1 MIVYEATKKL
11 FVEDVVQD
19 RIEENIDRKFYEKMG
34 YHTSKN
40 ERKAWNNSMQYMMKV
55 LIDNNIPNNVG
66 IAIEFKIPN
75 TSKRVDFIITG
86 KDGKLK
92 NTAIIVELK
101 QWEKADIVSG
111 KDGIVQAFTGQA
123 LREVAHPSYQAW
135 SYATTIE
142 DYNETVQEKQI
153 DLHPCAYLHNYLA
166 VTPPTLLSDNYK
178 YYLEKAPAFIKG
190 DVEKLRDFINK
201 YIKYGDDKETL
212 YQIENGKI
220 RPSKSLQDALSSML
234 QGNQEFVMIDD
245 QKLVYE
251 TALDMARKSYRDGQK
266 RVLVVKGG
274 PGTGKSVLAINLL
287 VNLTKENMV
296 CSYVTKNAA
305 PRNVYATKLSGNFKK
320 TRINNLFKGS
330 GSFIESSENDFD
342 VLIVDEAHRLN
353 AKSGMFQNLGENQIK
368 EIIKASKFSIFFI
381 DESQRVTLKDI
392 GSIEEIQK
400 YIERAGAEAEFME
413 LESQFRCNGSDGY
426 IAWLDDVL
434 EIRRTANS
442 DGFDLDYDI
451 RICNT
456 PNEVRDLIFEKNKI
470 NNKAR
475 LLAGYCW
482 KWIPEGKK
490 NSNVYDI
497 VIDKDNNGNTIDF
510 KMSWNLDNTETWA
523 IDQNSVNE
531 IGCIHTAQGLEFD
544 YVGVIIGNDLRYENG
559 RVISDYNKRAP
570 EELSHKALKGI
581 RKIEREQG
589 KAVAYKIADEI
600 IKNTYRTLM
609 TRGQKG
615 CYIYC
620 TDEKLAEYLRMRLS
634 GVNGNVYYSDVEAAE
649 DGGMKVAEDGE
660 EYRY

>member
-1 MIVYEATKKL
+1 MIVYEATKQL

-19 RIEENIDRKFYEKMG
+19 RIEENIDKKFYEKMG
-34 YHTSKN
+34 YHTSKS

-55 LIDNNIPNNVG
+55 LIDNNIPRNVG

-86 KDGKLK
+86 KDGQLK

-101 QWEKADIVSG
+101 QWTEVDMVES
-111 KDGIVQAFTGQA
+111 KDGIVQTFTGHA

-142 DYNETVQEKQI
+142 DYNETVQDKQI
-153 DLHPCAYLHNYLA
+153 GLHPCAYLHNYLE

-190 DVEKLRDFINK
+190 DVEKLRNFINK
-201 YIKYGDDKETL
+201 YIQYGDDKETL
-212 YQIENGKI
+212 YMIENGKI
-220 RPSKSLQDALSSML
+220 RPSKSLQDALSNML
-234 QGNQEFVMIDD
+234 NGNEEFIMIDD
-245 QKLVYE
+245 QKIVYE
-251 TALDMARKSYRDGQK
+251 TALDMARKSYEDGHK
-266 RVLVVKGG
+266 RVLIVKGG
-274 PGTGKSVLAINLL
+274 PGTGKSVLAINIL
-287 VNLTKENMV
+287 VKLTNENMV
-296 CSYVTKNAA
+296 CSYVTKNAV
-305 PRNVYATKLSGNFKK
+305 PRSVYATKLSGDFKK

-330 GSFIESSENDFD
+330 GSFVESTENEFD
-342 VLIVDEAHRLN
+342 ALIVDEAHRLN
-353 AKSGMFQNLGENQIK
+353 AKSGMYQNLGENQIK

-381 DESQRVTLKDI
+381 DEYQKVTLKDI

-400 YIERAGAEAEFME
+400 YITDANAESTIME

-434 EIRRTANS
+434 DIRRTANS
-442 DGFDLDYDI
+442 NGFDLDYDI
-451 RICNT
+451 KICDT

-470 NNKAR
+470 KNKAR

-482 KWIPEGKK
+482 NWIVDGKNK
-490 NSNVYDI
+490 SNVYDI
-497 VIDKDNNGNTIDF
+497 TIPEYNF
-510 KMSWNLDNTETWA
+510 AMSWNLENNQTWA
-523 IDQNSVNE
+523 IDSESINE

-544 YVGVIIGNDLRYENG
+544 YVGVIIGDDLRYENNQIITD
-559 RVISDYNKRAP
+559 VSKRAKTDQSIKGLKTMSLKNP
-570 EELSHKALKGI
+570 EKA
-581 RKIEREQG
+581 KI
-589 KAVAYKIADEI
+589 IADEI

-620 TDEKLAEYLRMRLS
+620 TNKNLSNYLKIRLNQNNKIVYQFDVDENTTNIM
-634 GVNGNVYYSDVEAAE
+634 
-649 DGGMKVAEDGE
+649 VAEDNE
-660 EYRY
+660 KYKYE

>member
-1 MIVYEATKKL
+1 MIVYEATKQL
-11 FVEDVVQD
+11 FVEDVIQD
-19 RIEENIDRKFYEKMG
+19 RIEENIDKKFYEKMG
-34 YHTSKN
+34 YHTSKS

-55 LIDNNIPNNVG
+55 LIDNNIPRNVG

-86 KDGKLK
+86 KDGQLK

-101 QWEKADIVSG
+101 QWTEADMVVG
-111 KDGIVQAFTGQA
+111 KDGIVQTFTGHA
-123 LREVAHPSYQAW
+123 IREVAHPSYQAW

-142 DYNETVQEKQI
+142 DYNETVQDKQI

-166 VTPPTLLSDNYK
+166 VTPPTLLSNNYK

-201 YIKYGDDKETL
+201 YIQYGDDKETL
-212 YQIENGKI
+212 YMIENGKI

-234 QGNQEFVMIDD
+234 NGNEEFIMIDD
-245 QKLVYE
+245 QKIVYE
-251 TALDMARKSYRDGQK
+251 TALNMARKSYEDGHK
-266 RVLVVKGG
+266 RVLIVKGG
-274 PGTGKSVLAINLL
+274 PGTGKSVLAINIL
-287 VNLTKENMV
+287 VKLTNENMV

-305 PRNVYATKLSGNFKK
+305 PRNVYATKLSGDFKK

-330 GSFIESSENDFD
+330 GSFVESAENEFD

-353 AKSGMFQNLGENQIK
+353 AKSGRFQNLGENQIK

-381 DESQRVTLKDI
+381 DESQKVTLKDI

-400 YIERAGAEAEFME
+400 YITNANAESTIME

-434 EIRRTANS
+434 DIRKTANS
-442 DGFDLDYDI
+442 NGFDLDYDI
-451 RICNT
+451 RICDT

-470 NNKAR
+470 KNKAR

-482 KWIPEGKK
+482 NWIADGKNK
-490 NSNVYDI
+490 SNVYDI
-497 VIDKDNNGNTIDF
+497 TIPEYNF
-510 KMSWNLDNTETWA
+510 AMSWNLENSQTWA
-523 IDQNSVNE
+523 IDSESVNE
-531 IGCIHTAQGLEFD
+531 IGCIHTSQGLEFD
-544 YVGVIIGNDLRYENG
+544 YVGVIIGDDLRYEKNQIITD
-559 RVISDYNKRAP
+559 VTKRAKTDQ
-570 EELSHKALKGI
+570 SIKGI
-581 RKIEREQG
+581 KTMNVKNPE
-589 KAVAYKIADEI
+589 KAKKIADEI

-620 TDEKLAEYLRMRLS
+620 TNKNLSNYLKRRL
-634 GVNGNVYYSDVEAAE
+634 NQNNTTMYQFDIEE
-649 DGGMKVAEDGE
+649 NTTNIMVAEDNE
-660 EYRY
+660 EYKYE

>member
-11 FVEDVVQD
+11 FVEDVLQD

-66 IAIEFKIPN
+66 IAIEYKIPN

-92 NTAIIVELK
+92 NTAIIIELK
-101 QWEKADIVSG
+101 QWTEAEIVNG

-190 DVEKLRDFINK
+190 DVGKLRDFINK

-287 VNLTKENMV
+287 VNLTRENMV

-305 PRNVYATKLSGNFKK
+305 PRNVYATKLSGDFRK

-330 GSFIESSENDFD
+330 GSFVESAENEFD

-392 GSIEEIQK
+392 GSIEEIGK
-400 YIERAGAEAEFME
+400 YIEKARAQYEIME

-451 RICNT
+451 RICDS

-482 KWIPEGKK
+482 DWIKGGKNK
-490 NSNVYDI
+490 PDVYDI
-497 VIDKDNNGNTIDF
+497 TIPEYHF
-510 KMSWNLDNTETWA
+510 AMSWNLGNSQTWA
-523 IDQNSVNE
+523 IDVDSINE
-531 IGCIHTAQGLEFD
+531 VGCIHTAQGLEFD
-544 YVGVIIGNDLRYENG
+544 YVGVIIGDDLGYEDG
-559 RVISDYNKRAP
+559 RVVTNIKARAKTDQ
-570 EELSHKALKGI
+570 SIKGI
-581 RKIEREQG
+581 KKLYRENVYKAQG
-589 KAVAYKIADEI
+589 VADEI

-620 TDEKLAEYLRMRLS
+620 TDVKLAEYLRMRLVGKN
-634 GVNGNVYYSDVEAAE
+634 GVVYYE
-649 DGGMKVAEDGE
+649 DGTKKIDEMKVAEDEE

>member
-1 MIVYEATKKL
+1 MIVYESTKQL

-19 RIEENIDRKFYEKMG
+19 RIEENIDKMFYEKMG
-34 YHTSKN
+34 YHTSPS
-40 ERKAWNNSMQYMMKV
+40 ERMAWNNSMQYMMKV
-55 LIDNNIPNNVG
+55 LIDNNIPGNVG

-86 KDGKLK
+86 KDGELK

-101 QWEKADIVSG
+101 QWTEADIVEG
-111 KDGIVQAFTGQA
+111 KDGIVQAFTGHA

-142 DYNETVQEKQI
+142 DYNETVQDKQI

-166 VTPPTLLSDNYK
+166 VNPPTLLSDNYK

-190 DVEKLRDFINK
+190 DVEKLRDFISK

-212 YQIENGKI
+212 YMIENGKI

-234 QGNQEFVMIDD
+234 KGNEEFVMIDD

-251 TALDMARKSYRDGQK
+251 TAIEMARKSYKDGEK
-266 RVLVVKGG
+266 RVLIVKGG

-287 VNLTKENMV
+287 VRLTNENMV

-305 PRNVYATKLSGNFKK
+305 PRNVYATKLSGDFRK

-330 GSFIESSENDFD
+330 GAFIESAENEFD

-392 GSIEEIQK
+392 GTVGEINEHIRK
-400 YIERAGAEAEFME
+400 AGAESQVME

-434 EIRRTANS
+434 EIRKTANN

-451 RICNT
+451 KVCDT
-456 PNEVRDLIFEKNKI
+456 PNEVRDLIFEKNII

-482 KWIPEGKK
+482 DWIADGKNK
-490 NSNVYDI
+490 SDVYDI
-497 VIDKDNNGNTIDF
+497 TIPEYNF
-510 KMSWNLDNTETWA
+510 EMSWNLGNSSTWA
-523 IDQNSVNE
+523 IDPDSVNE

-544 YVGVIIGNDLRYENG
+544 YAGVIIGNDLRYENG
-559 RVISDYNKRAP
+559 KIITDVTERAKTDQSVKGIKKLLKNRP
-570 EELSHKALKGI
+570 EEAK
-581 RKIEREQG
+581 
-589 KAVAYKIADEI
+589 KIADEI

-620 TDEKLAEYLRMRLS
+620 TDKELSEYFKKRLNQHCS
-634 GVNGNVYYSDVEAAE
+634 QVDKAAE
-649 DGGMKVAEDGE
+649 TE
-660 EYRY
+660 EEFKYE

>member
-1 MIVYEATKKL
+1 MIVYEATKQL

-19 RIEENIDRKFYEKMG
+19 RIEENIDKKFYEKMG
-34 YHTSKN
+34 YHTSGS

-55 LIDNNIPNNVG
+55 LIDNNIPRNVG

-86 KDGKLK
+86 KDGQLK

-101 QWEKADIVSG
+101 QWTEADMVIG
-111 KDGIVQAFTGQA
+111 KDGIVQTFTGHA
-123 LREVAHPSYQAW
+123 IREVAHPSYQAW

-142 DYNETVQEKQI
+142 DYNETVQDKQI

-166 VTPPTLLSDNYK
+166 VTPPTLLSNNYK

-201 YIKYGDDKETL
+201 YIQYGDDKETL
-212 YQIENGKI
+212 YMIENGKI

-234 QGNQEFVMIDD
+234 NGNEEFIMIDD
-245 QKLVYE
+245 QKIVYE
-251 TALDMARKSYRDGQK
+251 TALDMARKSYEDGHK
-266 RVLVVKGG
+266 RVLIVKGG
-274 PGTGKSVLAINLL
+274 PGTGKSVLAINIL
-287 VNLTKENMV
+287 VKLTNENMV

-305 PRNVYATKLSGNFKK
+305 PRSVYATKLSGDFKK

-330 GSFIESSENDFD
+330 GSFVESAENEFD

-353 AKSGMFQNLGENQIK
+353 AKSGRFQNLGENQIK

-381 DESQRVTLKDI
+381 DESQKVTLKDI

-400 YIERAGAEAEFME
+400 YIKNANAESTIME

-434 EIRRTANS
+434 DIRKTANS
-442 DGFDLDYDI
+442 NGFDLDYDI
-451 RICNT
+451 RICDT

-470 NNKAR
+470 KNKAR

-482 KWIPEGKK
+482 NWIADGKNK
-490 NSNVYDI
+490 SNVYDI
-497 VIDKDNNGNTIDF
+497 TIPEYNF
-510 KMSWNLDNTETWA
+510 AMSWNLENSQTWA
-523 IDQNSVNE
+523 IDSESVNE
-531 IGCIHTAQGLEFD
+531 IGCIHTSQGLEFD
-544 YVGVIIGNDLRYENG
+544 YVGVIIGDDLRYEKNQIITD
-559 RVISDYNKRAP
+559 VTKRAKTDQ
-570 EELSHKALKGI
+570 SIKGI
-581 RKIEREQG
+581 KTMNVKNPE
-589 KAVAYKIADEI
+589 KAKKLADEI

-620 TDEKLAEYLRMRLS
+620 TNKNLSNYLKRRL
-634 GVNGNVYYSDVEAAE
+634 NQNNTTMYQFDVEE
-649 DGGMKVAEDGE
+649 NRTNIMVAEDNE
-660 EYRY
+660 TYKYK

>member
-1 MIVYEATKKL
+1 MIVYEATKQL

-19 RIEENIDRKFYEKMG
+19 RIEENIDRRFYEKMG
-34 YHTSKN
+34 YHTTQN
-40 ERKAWNNSMQYMMKV
+40 ERKAWGNSMQYMMKV
-55 LIDNNIPNNVG
+55 LIDNNIPGNVG

-86 KDGKLK
+86 KDEKLK

-101 QWEKADIVSG
+101 QWTEADIVEG
-111 KDGIVQAFTGQA
+111 KDGIVQAYTGHA

-142 DYNETVQEKQI
+142 DYNETVQERQI
-153 DLHPCAYLHNYLA
+153 DLHPCAYLHNYLT
-166 VTPPTLLSDNYK
+166 VTPPTLLADNYK
-178 YYLEKAPAFIKG
+178 YYLDKAPAFIKG

-212 YQIENGKI
+212 YMIENGKI

-234 QGNQEFVMIDD
+234 KGNDEFVMIDD

-251 TALDMARKSYRDGQK
+251 TALEMARKSHRDGNK

-287 VNLTKENMV
+287 VKLTNENMV

-305 PRNVYATKLSGNFKK
+305 PRNVYATKLSGDFRK

-330 GSFIESSENDFD
+330 GSFVESAENEFD

-368 EIIKASKFSIFFI
+368 EIIKTSKFSIFFI

-392 GSIEEIQK
+392 GSIDEIQK
-400 YIERAGAEAEFME
+400 YIKQANAESEIME
-413 LESQFRCNGSDGY
+413 LESQFRCNGSDKVC
-426 IAWLDDVL
+426 D
-434 EIRRTANS
+434 N
-442 DGFDLDYDI
+442 
-451 RICNT
+451 
-456 PNEVRDLIFEKNKI
+456 PNEVRNLIFEKNKI

-482 KWIPEGKK
+482 NWIKDGKNK
-490 NSNVYDI
+490 SDVYDI
-497 VIDKDNNGNTIDF
+497 TIPEYNF
-510 KMSWNLDNTETWA
+510 AMSWNLGNSQTWA
-523 IDQNSVNE
+523 IDSESVNE

-544 YVGVIIGNDLRYENG
+544 YVGVIIGNDLRYENDK
-559 RVISDYNKRAP
+559 VITDVTERAKTDQ
-570 EELSHKALKGI
+570 SIKGI
-581 RKIEREQG
+581 NKLSKENPE
-589 KAVAYKIADEI
+589 KANKIADEI

-620 TDEKLAEYLRMRLS
+620 IDRNLSEYLKKRLNKN
-634 GVNGNVYYSDVEAAE
+634 NGIKYIADDEENMSN
-649 DGGMKVAEDGE
+649 MMVAEDSE
-660 EYRY
+660 EYRYE

>member
-1 MIVYEATKKL
+1 MIVYEATKQL
-11 FVEDVVQD
+11 FIEDVVQD
-19 RIEENIDRKFYEKMG
+19 RIEENIDKKFYEKMG
-34 YHTSKN
+34 YHTSES

-55 LIDNNIPNNVG
+55 LIDNNIPRNVG

-86 KDGKLK
+86 KDGQLK

-101 QWEKADIVSG
+101 QWTEANMVEG
-111 KDGIVQAFTGQA
+111 KDGIVQTFTGHA
-123 LREVAHPSYQAW
+123 VREVAHPSYQAW

-142 DYNETVQEKQI
+142 DYNETVQDKQI

-201 YIKYGDDKETL
+201 YIQYGDDKETL
-212 YQIENGKI
+212 YMIENGKI

-234 QGNQEFVMIDD
+234 NGNEEFIMIDD
-245 QKLVYE
+245 QKIVYE
-251 TALDMARKSYRDGQK
+251 TALDMARKSYEDGHK
-266 RVLVVKGG
+266 RVLIVKGG
-274 PGTGKSVLAINLL
+274 PGTGKSVLAINIL
-287 VNLTKENMV
+287 VKLTNENMV

-305 PRNVYATKLSGNFKK
+305 PRNVYATKLSGDFKK

-330 GSFIESSENDFD
+330 GSFIESTENEFD

-381 DESQRVTLKDI
+381 DESQKVTLKDI

-400 YIERAGAEAEFME
+400 YIRNANAESELME

-434 EIRRTANS
+434 DIRKTANN

-456 PNEVRDLIFEKNKI
+456 PNEVRDLIFEKNRIK
-470 NNKAR
+470 NKAR

-482 KWIPEGKK
+482 NWIAYGKNK
-490 NSNVYDI
+490 SNVYDI
-497 VIDKDNNGNTIDF
+497 TIPEYNF
-510 KMSWNLDNTETWA
+510 EMSWNLGNSQTWA
-523 IDQNSVNE
+523 IDSESVNE

-544 YVGVIIGNDLRYENG
+544 YVGVIIGDDLRYEKNQIITD
-559 RVISDYNKRAP
+559 VTKRAKTDQ
-570 EELSHKALKGI
+570 STKGI
-581 RKIEREQG
+581 KTMNVKNPE
-589 KAVAYKIADEI
+589 KAKKIADEI

-620 TDEKLAEYLRMRLS
+620 TNKNLSNYLKIRL
-634 GVNGNVYYSDVEAAE
+634 NQNNTAMYQFDIEE
-649 DGGMKVAEDGE
+649 NTTNIMVAEDNE
-660 EYRY
+660 EYKYK

>member
-1 MIVYEATKKL
+1 MIVYEATKQL

-34 YHTSKN
+34 YHTSKS
-40 ERKAWNNSMQYMMKV
+40 ERNAWNNSMQYMMKV
-55 LIDNNIPNNVG
+55 LIDNNIPGNVG

-86 KDGKLK
+86 KDGKFK

-101 QWEKADIVSG
+101 QWTDADIVSG
-111 KDGIVQAFTGQA
+111 KDGIVKAVTGHA

-142 DYNETVQEKQI
+142 DYNETVQDRQI

-166 VTPPTLLSDNYK
+166 VTPPTLLSDDYK
-178 YYLEKAPAFIKG
+178 TYLEKAPAFIKG

-201 YIKYGDDKETL
+201 YIEYGDDKETL
-212 YQIENGKI
+212 YMIENGKI

-234 QGNQEFVMIDD
+234 KGNEEFVMIDD

-251 TALDMARKSYRDGQK
+251 TALDMARKSYRDGNK
-266 RVLVVKGG
+266 RVLIVKGG

-287 VNLTKENMV
+287 VKLTNENMV

-305 PRNVYATKLSGNFKK
+305 PRNVYATKLSGDFRK

-330 GSFIESSENDFD
+330 GSFVESSENEFD

-392 GSIEEIQK
+392 GSVEEIQK
-400 YIERAGAEAEFME
+400 YIGQTNAESEVME

-434 EIRRTANS
+434 DVRKTANNE
-442 DGFDLDYDI
+442 GFDLDYDI
-451 RICNT
+451 KICDN
-456 PNEVRDLIFEKNKI
+456 PNEVRDMIFEKNKI

-482 KWIPEGKK
+482 NWIKDGKNKSDVFDITIPEY
-490 NSNVYDI
+490 N
-497 VIDKDNNGNTIDF
+497 F
-510 KMSWNLDNTETWA
+510 AMSWNLGNSQTWA
-523 IDQNSVNE
+523 IDPNSVNE
-531 IGCIHTAQGLEFD
+531 VGCIHTCQGLEFD
-544 YVGVIIGNDLRYENG
+544 YVGVIIGNDLRYEDG
-559 RVISDYNKRAP
+559 QVITDFTKRASTDNSLKGIKTMYKNNP
-570 EELSHKALKGI
+570 EKALK
-581 RKIEREQG
+581 
-589 KAVAYKIADEI
+589 IANEI

-620 TDEKLAEYLRMRLS
+620 EDKTLADYIRSRINRC
-634 GVNGNVYYSDVEAAE
+634 NGIIYPIAE
-649 DGGMKVAEDGE
+649 EETYELKVAEEGE
-660 EYRY
+660 EYKYE

>member
-1 MIVYEATKKL
+1 MIVYEATKQL

-34 YHTSKN
+34 YHTSQP
-40 ERKAWNNSMQYMMKV
+40 ERNAWKNSMQYMLKV
-55 LIDNNIPNNVG
+55 LIDNNIPGNVG

-86 KDGKLK
+86 KDGQFK
-92 NTAIIVELK
+92 NTAIIIELK
-101 QWEKADIVSG
+101 QWTEADIVNG
-111 KDGIVQAFTGQA
+111 KDGIVQAYTGHA

-142 DYNETVQEKQI
+142 DYNETVQDRQI
-153 DLHPCAYLHNYLA
+153 DLHPCAYLHNYLT

-212 YQIENGKI
+212 YMIENGKI

-234 QGNQEFVMIDD
+234 QGNEEFIMIDD

-251 TALDMARKSYRDGQK
+251 TALEMARKSYRDGNK
-266 RVLVVKGG
+266 RVLIVKGG

-287 VNLTKENMV
+287 VKLTNENMV

-305 PRNVYATKLSGNFKK
+305 PRNVYATKLSGDFRK

-330 GSFIESSENDFD
+330 GSFVESAENEFD

-368 EIIKASKFSIFFI
+368 EIIHASKFSIFFI

-392 GSIEEIQK
+392 GSVEEIKK
-400 YIERAGAEAEFME
+400 YIGQAEAESEIME

-434 EIRRTANS
+434 DIRKTANN

-451 RICNT
+451 KICDT
-456 PNEVRDLIFEKNKI
+456 PNEVRDIIFEKNKI

-482 KWIPEGKK
+482 NWIKDGKNK
-490 NSNVYDI
+490 SDVYDI
-497 VIDKDNNGNTIDF
+497 TIPEYNF
-510 KMSWNLDNTETWA
+510 AMSWNLRNSQTWA
-523 IDQNSVNE
+523 IDPNSVNE

-544 YVGVIIGNDLRYENG
+544 YVGVIIGNDLRYEN
-559 RVISDYNKRAP
+559 NKIVTDVTERAKTDQ
-570 EELSHKALKGI
+570 SIKGI
-581 RKIEREQG
+581 YKMFQQDFDQAE
-589 KAVAYKIADEI
+589 KIADEI

-620 TDEKLAEYLRMRLS
+620 VDKKLSDYLNKRL
-634 GVNGNVYYSDVEAAE
+634 NKKDKIIYSTYEEENKDNMMIAE
-649 DGGMKVAEDGE
+649 DSE
-660 EYRY
+660 EYKYE

>member
-1 MIVYEATKKL
+1 MIVYESTKQL

-19 RIEENIDRKFYEKMG
+19 RIEENIDRRFYEKMG
-34 YHTSKN
+34 YHTSKS
-40 ERKAWNNSMQYMMKV
+40 ERDAWKNSMQYMLKV
-55 LIDNNIPNNVG
+55 LIDNNIPGNVG

-86 KDGKLK
+86 KDGKFK
-92 NTAIIVELK
+92 NSAIIIELK
-101 QWEKADIVSG
+101 QWTEAEIVNG
-111 KDGIVQAFTGQA
+111 KDGIVQAFTGHA
-123 LREVAHPSYQAW
+123 LREVTHPSYQAW

-142 DYNETVQEKQI
+142 DYNETVQQEQI
-153 DLHPCAYLHNYLA
+153 DLHPCAYLHNYVT

-178 YYLEKAPAFIKG
+178 DYLEKAPAFVKG

-212 YQIENGKI
+212 YMIENGKI
-220 RPSKSLQDALSSML
+220 RPSKSLQDALSNML
-234 QGNQEFVMIDD
+234 KGNQEFVMIDD

-251 TALDMARKSYRDGQK
+251 TALQMARNSYRDGKK
-266 RVLVVKGG
+266 RVLIVKGG
-274 PGTGKSVLAINLL
+274 PGTGKSVLAVNLL
-287 VNLTKENMV
+287 VKLTNENMV

-305 PRNVYATKLSGNFKK
+305 PRNVYATKLSGDFRK

-330 GSFIESSENDFD
+330 GAFVESATNEFD

-381 DESQRVTLKDI
+381 DETQRVTLKDI

-400 YIERAGAEAEFME
+400 YINQAEAESEIME

-426 IAWLDDVL
+426 IAWIDDVL
-434 EIRRTANS
+434 DIRKTGNS
-442 DGFDLDYDI
+442 DGFELDYEIKVFDSP
-451 RICNT
+451 T
-456 PNEVRDLIFEKNKI
+456 EVRDIIFEKNKI

-482 KWIPEGKK
+482 NWIKEGKNKSDVHDITIPE
-490 NSNVYDI
+490 YD
-497 VIDKDNNGNTIDF
+497 F
-510 KMSWNLDNTETWA
+510 AMSWNLGSSSTWA
-523 IDQNSVNE
+523 IDPDSVNE
-531 IGCIHTAQGLEFD
+531 IGCIHTSQGLEFD
-544 YVGVIIGNDLRYENG
+544 YVGVIIGNDLRYEH
-559 RVISDYNKRAP
+559 NKIVTDVTERAKTDQ
-570 EELSHKALKGI
+570 SIKGI
-581 RKIEREQG
+581 YKMFQQDFD
-589 KAVAYKIADEI
+589 KAEKIADEI

-620 TDEKLAEYLRMRLS
+620 TDENLSNYLKKRL
-634 GVNGNVYYSDVEAAE
+634 NQKDEIVYPIDEVEHYSDL
-649 DGGMKVAEDGE
+649 MVAEEGE
-660 EYRY
+660 EYRYE

>member
-1 MIVYEATKKL
+1 MIVYEATKKV
-11 FVEDVVQD
+11 FVEDVIQD
-19 RIEENIDRKFYEKMG
+19 KIEENIDRKFYEKIG
-34 YHTSKN
+34 YHTSES

-55 LIDNNIPNNVG
+55 LIDNNIPENVG

-75 TSKRVDFIITG
+75 TSKRIDFMISG
-86 KDGKLK
+86 KDGELK

-101 QWEKADIVSG
+101 QWTEVDIVSG
-111 KDGIVQAFTGQA
+111 KDGIVATYTGHA

-142 DYNETVQEKQI
+142 DYNEAVQDRQI
-153 DLHPCAYLHNYLA
+153 DLHPCAYLHNYLT
-166 VTPPTLLSDNYK
+166 VTPPTLLSDGYK
-178 YYLEKAPAFIKG
+178 EYLEKAPAFVKG
-190 DVEKLRDFINK
+190 DVEKLRKFINK

-212 YQIENGKI
+212 YMIEKGKI

-234 QGNQEFVMIDD
+234 QGNKEFIMIDD

-251 TALDMARKSYRDGQK
+251 TALEMARKSYRDGNK
-266 RVLVVKGG
+266 RVLIVKGG

-287 VNLTKENMV
+287 VRLTNENMV

-305 PRNVYATKLSGNFKK
+305 PRNVYATKLSGDFKK

-330 GSFIESSENDFD
+330 GLFVESAENEFD

-353 AKSGMFQNLGENQIK
+353 AKSGMYQNHGENQIK

-392 GSIEEIQK
+392 GSVEEIQK
-400 YIERAGAEAEFME
+400 YIGQANAESEVME

-434 EIRRTANS
+434 DIRKTANNE
-442 DGFDLDYDI
+442 GFDLDYDI
-451 RICNT
+451 KICDD
-456 PNEVRDLIFEKNKI
+456 PNEVRDIIFEKNKI

-482 KWIPEGKK
+482 NWIKDGKNKSDVFDITIPEY
-490 NSNVYDI
+490 N
-497 VIDKDNNGNTIDF
+497 F
-510 KMSWNLDNTETWA
+510 AMSWNLGNSQTWA
-523 IDQNSVNE
+523 IDPNSVNE
-531 IGCIHTAQGLEFD
+531 VGCIHTCQGLEFD
-544 YVGVIIGNDLRYENG
+544 YVGVIIGNDLRYE
-559 RVISDYNKRAP
+559 DNKIVTDVTERAKTDQ
-570 EELSHKALKGI
+570 SIKGI
-581 RKIEREQG
+581 
-589 KAVAYKIADEI
+589 YKMAQKDFDNAMKVADEI

-620 TDEKLAEYLRMRLS
+620 TDKKLSDYLKKRLNQNE
-634 GVNGNVYYSDVEAAE
+634 GIVYPIDE
-649 DGGMKVAEDGE
+649 DENYTDLMVAEDSE
-660 EYRY
+660 EYRYE

>member
-1 MIVYEATKKL
+1 MIVYEATKQL
-11 FVEDVVQD
+11 FVEDVIQD
-19 RIEENIDRKFYEKMG
+19 RIEENIDKSFYEKMG
-34 YHTSKN
+34 YHTSES
-40 ERKAWNNSMQYMMKV
+40 ERKSWNNSMQYMMKV
-55 LIDNNIPNNVG
+55 LIDNNIPRNVG

-86 KDGKLK
+86 KDGQLK

-101 QWEKADIVSG
+101 QWTEADMVIG
-111 KDGIVQAFTGQA
+111 KDGIVQTFTGHA
-123 LREVAHPSYQAW
+123 IREVAHPSYQAW

-142 DYNETVQEKQI
+142 DYNETVQDKQI

-166 VTPPTLLSDNYK
+166 VTPPTLLSNNYK

-201 YIKYGDDKETL
+201 YIQYGDDKETL
-212 YQIENGKI
+212 YMIENGKI

-234 QGNQEFVMIDD
+234 NGNEEFIMIDD
-245 QKLVYE
+245 QKIVYE
-251 TALDMARKSYRDGQK
+251 TALDMARKSYEDGHK
-266 RVLVVKGG
+266 RVLIVKGG
-274 PGTGKSVLAINLL
+274 PGTGKSVLAINIL
-287 VNLTKENMV
+287 VKLTNENMV

-305 PRNVYATKLSGNFKK
+305 PRSVYAAKLSGDFKK

-330 GSFIESSENDFD
+330 GSFVESAENEFD

-353 AKSGMFQNLGENQIK
+353 AKSGRFQNLGENQIK

-381 DESQRVTLKDI
+381 DESQKVTLKDI

-400 YIERAGAEAEFME
+400 YITDANAESTIME

-434 EIRRTANS
+434 EIRKTANS
-442 DGFDLDYDI
+442 NGFDLDYDI
-451 RICNT
+451 RICDT

-470 NNKAR
+470 KNKAR

-482 KWIPEGKK
+482 NWIADGKNK
-490 NSNVYDI
+490 SNVYDI
-497 VIDKDNNGNTIDF
+497 TIPEYNF
-510 KMSWNLDNTETWA
+510 AMSWNLGNSQTWA
-523 IDQNSVNE
+523 IDSESVNE

-544 YVGVIIGNDLRYENG
+544 YVGVIIGDDLRYEKNQIITD
-559 RVISDYNKRAP
+559 VTKRAKTDK
-570 EELSHKALKGI
+570 STKGI
-581 RKIEREQG
+581 KTMNVKNPE
-589 KAVAYKIADEI
+589 KAKKIADEI

-620 TDEKLAEYLRMRLS
+620 TNKNLSNYLKRRL
-634 GVNGNVYYSDVEAAE
+634 NQNNTTMYQFDIEE
-649 DGGMKVAEDGE
+649 NTTNIMVAEDNE
-660 EYRY
+660 TYKYK

>member
-1 MIVYEATKKL
+1 MIVYESTKQL
-11 FVEDVVQD
+11 FIEDVVQD
-19 RIEENIDRKFYEKMG
+19 KIEENIDKKFYERMG
-34 YHTSKN
+34 YHTSAN
-40 ERKAWNNSMQYMMKV
+40 ERQAWNNSMQYMMKV
-55 LIDNNIPNNVG
+55 LMDNNIPGNVG
-66 IAIEFKIPN
+66 IAIEYKIPN

-92 NTAIIVELK
+92 NAAIIVELK
-101 QWEKADIVSG
+101 QWTEADIVEG
-111 KDGIVQAFTGQA
+111 KDGIVQTFTGHA
-123 LREVAHPSYQAW
+123 IREVPHPSYQAW

-142 DYNETVQEKQI
+142 DYNEIVQEKQI

-178 YYLEKAPAFIKG
+178 FYLEKAPAFVKG
-190 DVEKLRDFINK
+190 DVEKLRDFISK

-212 YQIENGKI
+212 YLIENGKI

-251 TALDMARKSYRDGQK
+251 TALNMARKSYRDGNK

-305 PRNVYATKLSGNFKK
+305 PRNVYATKLSGDFRKN
-320 TRINNLFKGS
+320 RIAHLFKGS
-330 GSFIESSENDFD
+330 GSFVESAENEFD

-400 YIERAGAEAEFME
+400 YIERAGAESEIME

-451 RICNT
+451 RVCDT
-456 PNEVRDLIFEKNKI
+456 PNEVRDLIFERNKEK
-470 NNKAR
+470 NKAR
-475 LLAGYCW
+475 LVAGYCW
-482 KWIPEGKK
+482 DWIKEGKNK
-490 NSNVYDI
+490 SDVYDI
-497 VIDKDNNGNTIDF
+497 EIPEYNF
-510 KMSWNLDNTETWA
+510 AMSWNLGNSDTWA
-523 IDQNSVNE
+523 IDAESVNE

-544 YVGVIIGNDLRYENG
+544 YVGVIIGDDLRYEDG
-559 RVISDYNKRAP
+559 RIVTDVKARAKTDQ
-570 EELSHKALKGI
+570 SVKGI
-581 RKIEREQG
+581 NKL
-589 KAVAYKIADEI
+589 YKEDFDRAEKVADEI

-620 TDEKLAEYLRMRLS
+620 TDEKLAAYLRMRLES
-634 GVNGNVYYSDVEAAE
+634 VTGNVYYSDTEVAG
-649 DGGMKVAEDGE
+649 DVGMKVAEDGE
-660 EYRY
+660 EYNIK

>member
-1 MIVYEATKKL
+1 MIVYEATKQL

-19 RIEENIDRKFYEKMG
+19 RIEENIDRKFYERMG
-34 YHTSKN
+34 YHTSKS
-40 ERKAWNNSMQYMMKV
+40 ERDAWKNSMQYMLKV
-55 LIDNNIPNNVG
+55 LIDNNIPGNVG

-75 TSKRVDFIITG
+75 TSKRIDFIISG
-86 KDGKLK
+86 KDGELK

-101 QWEKADIVSG
+101 QWTEAEIVSG
-111 KDGIVQAFTGQA
+111 KDGIVSTYTGHA

-142 DYNETVQEKQI
+142 DYNETVQERQI
-153 DLHPCAYLHNYLA
+153 DLHPCAYLHNYLT

-178 YYLEKAPAFIKG
+178 EYLEKAPAFVKG
-190 DVEKLRDFINK
+190 DVEKLREFINK

-212 YQIENGKI
+212 YMIENGKI

-251 TALDMARKSYRDGQK
+251 TALEMARKSYRDGNK
-266 RVLVVKGG
+266 RVLIVKGG

-287 VNLTKENMV
+287 VRLTNENIV

-305 PRNVYATKLSGNFKK
+305 PRNVYATKLSGDFKK

-330 GSFIESSENDFD
+330 GAFVESAENEFD

-368 EIIKASKFSIFFI
+368 EIIYASKFSIFFI
-381 DESQRVTLKDI
+381 DESQKVTLKDI
-392 GSIEEIQK
+392 GSIEEIKK
-400 YIERAGAEAEFME
+400 YIGQEDAESEIME

-434 EIRRTANS
+434 EIRETANR

-451 RICNT
+451 KICDT
-456 PNEVRDLIFEKNKI
+456 PNEVKDIIFEKNKI

-482 KWIPEGKK
+482 EWIKDGKNKSDVFDITIPE
-490 NSNVYDI
+490 YD
-497 VIDKDNNGNTIDF
+497 F
-510 KMSWNLDNTETWA
+510 AMSWNLNNSTTWA
-523 IDQNSVNE
+523 IDSNSVNE

-544 YVGVIIGNDLRYENG
+544 YVGVIIGKDLRYENDKIITD
-559 RVISDYNKRAP
+559 VTERAKTDQ
-570 EELSHKALKGI
+570 SIKGI
-581 RKIEREQG
+581 YKMFQQDFQ
-589 KAVAYKIADEI
+589 KAEKLADEI
-600 IKNTYRTLM
+600 IKNTYRTLL

-620 TDEKLAEYLRMRLS
+620 EDKPLAEYLKRR
-634 GVNGNVYYSDVEAAE
+634 VNRCNEISYPIDNEE
-649 DGGMKVAEDGE
+649 DKYTMMVAEEGE
-660 EYRY
+660 EYKYE